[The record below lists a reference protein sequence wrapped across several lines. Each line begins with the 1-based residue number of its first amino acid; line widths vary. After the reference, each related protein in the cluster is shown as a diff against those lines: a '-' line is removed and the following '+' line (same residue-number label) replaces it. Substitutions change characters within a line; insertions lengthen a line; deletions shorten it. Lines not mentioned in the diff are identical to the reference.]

1 MTASREAIYAA
12 LFALVAG
19 SAAFKTKS
27 RRLKLW
33 SDVNASDKPALFVAQ
48 RGQTYAQGSEATPQA
63 VTLKADVF
71 VYTNAGKDPKVIPA
85 TQLNDLVD
93 AVDAALAGSVVTGRQ
108 TLGGLVA
115 HCWIEGEVMI
125 DPGDIDGDGVA
136 VIPVRILVP

>member
-1 MTASREAIYAA
+1 MTASREAIYSA
-12 LFALVAG
+12 LFDLVSG
-19 SAAFKTKS
+19 SAAFKTKG

-33 SDVNASDKPALFVAQ
+33 TDVNAAAKPALFVAQ
-48 RGQTYAQGSEATPQA
+48 RGQTYVQGSEATPQK
-63 VTLKADVF
+63 VTLKADIF
-71 VYTNAGKDPKVIPA
+71 VYTNVGKDANVVPA

-136 VIPVRILVP
+136 VIPVRILIP